1 MGLSVGGNFTVGE
14 IEPVSRNV
22 RDLIASGEFSTGAP
36 VRPTA
41 RGVRELIADQ
51 LEAQAAEEAARKI
64 EERDT
69 LPVDNNRPIFNSLI
83 DRKENSRYML
93 DLVKV

>member
-1 MGLSVGGNFTVGE
+1 MGLSVGGNLVVGK
-14 IEPVSRNV
+14 IEPPARPVARSIRQV
-22 RDLIASGEFSTGAP
+22 IAE
-36 VRPTA
+36 
-41 RGVRELIADQ
+41 Q

-64 EERDT
+64 EELDA
-69 LPVDNNRPIFNSLI
+69 LPIDANRPIFNSLI

>member
-1 MGLSVGGNFTVGE
+1 MGLKVKGNFTVGE

-22 RDLIASGEFSTGAP
+22 RDLIASGEFSRGAP
-36 VRPTA
+36 VRPIA
-41 RGVRELIADQ
+41 RSIRQIIADQ
-51 LEAQAAEEAARKI
+51 LEAQAAEEAAQKI
-64 EERDT
+64 EERET
-69 LPVDNNRPIFNSLI
+69 LPVDDTRPIFNSLI